1 MAEQKTCKQ
10 CNAQFEVTDSDL
22 EFLKKISPVV
32 KGEIVLI
39 SPPSMCHTCRE
50 IKRLCWRNERSLY
63 NRKSDKSGKDIISIY
78 SPDKT
83 DYQIYDNAE
92 YQSDEF
98 DPVSY
103 GQDFAVDKSFFS
115 QYDELLHKVPR
126 KSNNSIRNE
135 NSDYCNQTWQS
146 KDSYLCFNVG
156 YAENCH
162 YCTEAFHVKDCV
174 DCFDVRNCESCYG
187 CFDCNNCN
195 NSKYLEHCK
204 DCSESY
210 FAYDCSGCSN
220 VMLSTGL
227 RNKQYVYE
235 NEQLSKEEYEQ
246 KVKNVDLSKRS
257 VISELKTKFIALKE
271 NAIHRENSNISS
283 ENCTGD
289 YLTECKNC
297 LGCFNAMKSEG
308 CQRVAGIDDASRD
321 CRDMNIITEAE
332 LCYEGTSITG
342 NKNLFGVFVVY
353 GNDNMYC
360 NFCENCSNCFGC
372 VGLNHKQYCILNK
385 QYTQEE
391 YENLLLTIIEKMK
404 SDGEWGEF
412 FPMDISP
419 FGYNEALVSAYH
431 PKTKEEATA
440 LGAKWQDNDYGVK
453 YDGPFYE
460 PKDDIKEYIESDQER
475 QNLLSGIL
483 RCEKSGKPY
492 KITPQ
497 ELAFYIKHN
506 VPIPAL
512 YPEARYLELFS
523 LRNPRKLYR
532 RKCMNEGCQNEFE
545 TTYAPDRPE
554 KVYCESCYQKSIL

>member
-22 EFLKKISPVV
+22 EFLKKISPVI
-32 KGEIVLI
+32 KDETVLI
-39 SPPSMCHTCRE
+39 SSPSMCHTCRE

-78 SPDKT
+78 SPDKN

-103 GQDFAVDKSFFS
+103 GQDYVAGRSFFS

-135 NSDYCNQTWQS
+135 NSEYCNQTWQS

-156 YAENCH
+156 HAENCH

-174 DCFDVRNCESCYG
+174 DCFDIRNCESCYG

-204 DCSESY
+204 GCSESY

-246 KVKNVDLSKRS
+246 RVKNVNLSKRS
-257 VISELKTKFIALKE
+257 AISELKTKFATLKE

-297 LGCFNAMKSEG
+297 LDCFNAMKSEG
-308 CQRVAGIDDASRD
+308 CQRVAGVDDISRD
-321 CRDMNIITEAE
+321 CRDMNIISEAE

-342 NKNLFGVFVVY
+342 NKNLFSVFMIY

-391 YENLLLTIIEKMK
+391 YENLLLAVIEKMK
-404 SDGEWGEF
+404 SDGE
-412 FPMDISP
+412 
-419 FGYNEALVSAYH
+419 
-431 PKTKEEATA
+431 
-440 LGAKWQDNDYGVK
+440 
-453 YDGPFYE
+453 
-460 PKDDIKEYIESDQER
+460 
-475 QNLLSGIL
+475 
-483 RCEKSGKPY
+483 
-492 KITPQ
+492 
-497 ELAFYIKHN
+497 
-506 VPIPAL
+506 
-512 YPEARYLELFS
+512 
-523 LRNPRKLYR
+523 
-532 RKCMNEGCQNEFE
+532 
-545 TTYAPDRPE
+545 
-554 KVYCESCYQKSIL
+554 